1 VSQNINNL
9 LIEILP
15 TCVPFQVCDSV
26 AGGAII
32 VTLNQAVNVENI
44 DFFGSTLSDTPD
56 SPDECAVEGKEKE
69 VKGFMSWP
77 CSWVREL
84 NFDFNHLAQAMS
96 DLG

>member
-1 VSQNINNL
+1 
-9 LIEILP
+9 
-15 TCVPFQVCDSV
+15 VCDFV